1 MLYLIQ
7 LFQNDKYCRSNSL
20 PPWAASGVVGQDDQ
34 VGQNNTGLVV
44 SDEEESIGVLL
55 PVASAASFLF
65 AASGLVGQADQVGQ
79 TKIGLVV
86 SAGEECVDANLCI
99 AASGQC
105 CVVGGDGRGG
115 FRCPDSC

>member
-1 MLYLIQ
+1 MGRGRLHQALQRTGPLRVGSYVAQPI
-7 LFQNDKYCRSNSL
+7 CRQRYNSGATGATGGASL
-20 PPWAASGVVGQDDQ
+20 AGSGVAQGSFLSAASGV
-34 VGQNNTGLVV
+34 
-44 SDEEESIGVLL
+44 
-55 PVASAASFLF
+55 
-65 AASGLVGQADQVGQ
+65 VGQADQVGQ

-86 SAGEECVDANLCI
+86 SDGEECVDANLCI

>member
-1 MLYLIQ
+1 M
-7 LFQNDKYCRSNSL
+7 
-20 PPWAASGVVGQDDQ
+20 
-34 VGQNNTGLVV
+34 

-65 AASGLVGQADQVGQ
+65 AASGVVGQEDQVGQ

-86 SAGEECVDANLCI
+86 SDGEECVDANLCI

-115 FRCPDSC
+115 FRCPESC